1 MERRQTYFDSPE
13 ERSLGDQHPL
23 IVMIRC
29 CLDNRPP
36 ERPTTEQLVTT
47 FEDMKANIE
56 GPFGDAA
63 RIDVMRQIAT
73 VKAIK
78 ARDAEIRTRNEA
90 IEQLQ
95 QEIRQA
101 QVLHAHVS

>member
-1 MERRQTYFDSPE
+1 
-13 ERSLGDQHPL
+13 
-23 IVMIRC
+23 MIRC
-29 CLDNRPP
+29 CLDNRPL
-36 ERPTTEQLVTT
+36 ERPTTVQLVTA
-47 FEDMKANIE
+47 FEEMKANIE

-73 VKAIK
+73 MKAIR
-78 ARDAEIRTRNEA
+78 ARDTEIRTKNEA

-95 QEIRQA
+95 LEIQHT